1 MKSSCEDDS
10 KSAFTPNVFPLH
22 WWPGGSWMYRSHWRT
37 AKKILKLLPK
47 TLLQWW
53 EKQGGEFPPQFES
66 WQITGK
72 ATELR
77 SGSMI
82 SPKIKAG
89 LGSSSKNLSGSGE
102 RLSADG
108 FQAQEEPEC
117 SSGSTQPQVI
127 KYFTFFFFSEKWE
140 SWFRDHILHKIRVK
154 QLFLCPFSLPC
165 SAWIPRQT
173 QIFPGTGGI
182 SKTCRTT
189 RKLLLDVHRAF
200 CANQGANCSAKY
212 YSWDWTSANC
222 KNIFLTCG

>member
-1 MKSSCEDDS
+1 MPELGFIWIKTWQGWALRSFPTQSIPWSCDSMKSSCEDDS

-89 LGSSSKNLSGSGE
+89 LGSSSKNLSGGGE
-102 RLSADG
+102 RLSTDG

-127 KYFTFFFFSEKWE
+127 KYFTFFFFFWE
-140 SWFRDHILHKIRVK
+140 MRELIQRSHPAQNQGKATF
-154 QLFLCPFSLPC
+154 PLPIQPPLQRLD
-165 SAWIPRQT
+165 SKTNPDIPRNRRD
-173 QIFPGTGGI
+173 F
-182 SKTCRTT
+182 
-189 RKLLLDVHRAF
+189 
-200 CANQGANCSAKY
+200 
-212 YSWDWTSANC
+212 
-222 KNIFLTCG
+222 